1 VQRLEIFLKW
11 CQQDGAHNERDQQS
25 RYSLAEE
32 LTVAAPAQGEHTAST
47 GNQEEQRYAPRVDQE
62 QDSQDEVAL
71 IGVIDVPIY
80 QRIEGSYDVIKED
93 PKEEYHPQPIQIIEA
108 GRFLPGIIPKRICY
122 FVFQQL
128 FPSLF

>member
-1 VQRLEIFLKW
+1 MQRLEIFLKW

-62 QDSQDEVAL
+62 QDSQDNVTL

-80 QRIEGSYDVIKED
+80 QRIEGSYDVINED
-93 PKEEYHPQPIQIIEA
+93 AK
-108 GRFLPGIIPKRICY
+108 
-122 FVFQQL
+122 
-128 FPSLF
+128 